1 MLFFSN
7 LSFGQTSSESET
19 NYFLYSIIA
28 LGILLLGWA
37 ILNLTDNLMQIEAKK
52 RGADTTKENF
62 SVFPGFRE
70 MFGARPPKY
79 AKGAPFYNLSKG
91 HNILL
96 EGVADN
102 SNIIEHKPTRVAVRP
117 PDFKGIAPI
126 PKLEVAVGDEVK
138 AGDPIF
144 FDKKNPD
151 VKYVAP
157 VSGEI
162 VEVIRGAKRAINE
175 VVILAD
181 KEQTYREF
189 SPPSLEN
196 SSREELAGFMASSG
210 LLPHINQ
217 RPFDIVP
224 AKEDIPRDIFI
235 STFDTSPLAIDQN
248 IVVDGREN
256 AFQKGLEVLSKLT
269 SGSVHLGL
277 SANGVNPPHQ
287 AFTDAEGV
295 AKYYFKGK
303 HPAGNVGVQIHH
315 IKPINASDSVWTL
328 KVRDV
333 IIIGEV
339 FLSGKYDS
347 TSLIAMTG
355 SQFEENKI
363 IKTNIGVNLKEIL
376 GSNLKKDLKVRLIDG
391 NVLTGRT
398 VLENGFLSHKTDQI
412 TSIKEGDYY
421 ELFGWLLAIKPRP
434 TISRTYP
441 NFLFPEYRFEGDTNT
456 HGEKRAFVVTGQYE
470 SVLPMDIY
478 PQHIMKAIM
487 TNDFEK
493 MEGLGLIELSEE
505 DVALCEFVCT
515 SKMPLQSILRQGLDM
530 MRDQM

>member
-1 MLFFSN
+1 
-7 LSFGQTSSESET
+7 
-19 NYFLYSIIA
+19 
-28 LGILLLGWA
+28 
-37 ILNLTDNLMQIEAKK
+37 
-52 RGADTTKENF
+52 
-62 SVFPGFRE
+62 
-70 MFGARPPKY
+70 
-79 AKGAPFYNLSKG
+79 
-91 HNILL
+91 
-96 EGVADN
+96 
-102 SNIIEHKPTRVAVRP
+102 
-117 PDFKGIAPI
+117 
-126 PKLEVAVGDEVK
+126 
-138 AGDPIF
+138 
-144 FDKKNPD
+144 
-151 VKYVAP
+151 
-157 VSGEI
+157 
-162 VEVIRGAKRAINE
+162 
-175 VVILAD
+175 
-181 KEQTYREF
+181 
-189 SPPSLEN
+189 
-196 SSREELAGFMASSG
+196 
-210 LLPHINQ
+210 
-217 RPFDIVP
+217 
-224 AKEDIPRDIFI
+224 
-235 STFDTSPLAIDQN
+235 
-248 IVVDGREN
+248 
-256 AFQKGLEVLSKLT
+256 
-269 SGSVHLGL
+269 
-277 SANGVNPPHQ
+277 
-287 AFTDAEGV
+287 
-295 AKYYFKGK
+295 
-303 HPAGNVGVQIHH
+303 VGVQIHH